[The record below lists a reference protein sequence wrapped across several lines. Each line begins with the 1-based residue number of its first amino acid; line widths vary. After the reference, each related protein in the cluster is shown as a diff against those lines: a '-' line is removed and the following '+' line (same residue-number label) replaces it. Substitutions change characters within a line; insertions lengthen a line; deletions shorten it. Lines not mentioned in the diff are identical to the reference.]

1 MKVLVLNSGSSSLKY
16 QLIDMDSKTV
26 IAKGNYERLGEQDA
40 FLTHKIGE
48 NKQVFNHPALNHE
61 EAIAFVIEQLTHSEY
76 GVIKALSEIDAVG
89 HRVLHGGEKLSG
101 SVIINE
107 QVIDIIKECIPLGP
121 LHNPPALLGI
131 QACQKLIPG
140 IKMVAVFD
148 TAFHQTIPE
157 ANYLYPIP
165 YEYYTK
171 HKIRK
176 YGFHGT
182 SHRFVSKRLAQI
194 AGKQY
199 SKVVTCHL
207 GQGASLCA
215 IKDGKSIDTS
225 MGLTPVA
232 GIMMCARSGDLDPS
246 VVTYM
251 MDKENLTTTQ
261 VMNILNKE
269 SGVFGLSGLSKD
281 FRDIEEEYQKGNPK
295 AILAA
300 THYDSTVAQYI
311 ARYAV
316 ELGGLDAIVFTGG
329 VGENQYNTRKRICN
343 NLKFMGVE
351 IDEKANEIRGEEV
364 EVSAPNSKVKIY
376 IIPTDE
382 EMMIAQDTVDLVQ

>member
-16 QLIDMDSKTV
+16 QLIDMDTKIV
-26 IAKGNYERLGEQDA
+26 IAKGNYERLGGQDA
-40 FLTHKIGE
+40 FLTHKIGD

-61 EAIAFVIEQLTHSEY
+61 EAIAFVIEQLTNNEY
-76 GVIKALSEIDAVG
+76 GVIKNLAEIDAVG

-101 SVIINE
+101 SVLIDDN
-107 QVIDIIKECIPLGP
+107 VIEIIKECIPLGP

-140 IKMVAVFD
+140 VKMVAVFD

-182 SHRFVSKRLAQI
+182 SHRFVSKRLTEI

-199 SKVVTCHL
+199 DKVVTCHL

-251 MDKENLTTTQ
+251 MDKENLTTKQ
-261 VMNILNKE
+261 VMDILNKE
-269 SGVFGLSGLSKD
+269 SGVYGISGISKD
-281 FRDIEEEYQKGNPK
+281 FRDIEDEYQKGNPK

-316 ELGGLDAIVFTGG
+316 QLGGLDAIVFTGG
-329 VGENQYNTRKRICN
+329 VGENQFNTRKRICN

-351 IDEKANEIRGEEV
+351 IDERANEVRGKEI
-364 EVSAPNSKVKIY
+364 EVSTPNSKVKIY

-382 EMMIAQDTVDLVQ
+382 EMMIAQDTVDLVK

>member
-1 MKVLVLNSGSSSLKY
+1 MKVLVLNAGSSSLKY
-16 QLIDMDSKTV
+16 QLIDMEKEKV
-26 IAKGNYERLGEQDA
+26 IAKGNYERVGSKEA
-40 FLTHKIGE
+40 FLTHKVGE
-48 NKQVFNHPALNHE
+48 DKKVLNNPAMNHE
-61 EAIAFVIEQLTHSEY
+61 EAIAFVIDQLTNKEY
-76 GVIKALSEIDAVG
+76 GVIQNLSDIGAVG

-101 SVIINE
+101 SVIIDEN
-107 QVIDIIKECIPLGP
+107 VISIIEECIPLGP
-121 LHNPPALLGI
+121 LHNPPALFGI
-131 QACQKLIPG
+131 RACQKLMPNV
-140 IKMVAVFD
+140 KMVAVFD

-157 ANYLYPIP
+157 ENYLYPIP

-182 SHRFVSKRLAQI
+182 SHRYVSKRLEEF
-194 AGKQY
+194 AGKKFD
-199 SKVVTCHL
+199 KVVTCHL

-225 MGLTPVA
+225 MGLTPTA

-251 MDKENLTTTQ
+251 MDTENLTTKQ
-261 VMNILNKE
+261 VIDVLNKE
-269 SGVFGLSGLSKD
+269 SGVYGMSGISKD
-281 FRDIEEEYQKGNPK
+281 FRDIEDEYQKGNKK

-300 THYDSTVAQYI
+300 TRYDSTIAQYI

-329 VGENQYNTRKRICN
+329 VGENQFNTRARICN
-343 NLKFMGVE
+343 NLKFMGLE
-351 IDEKANEIRGEEV
+351 IDQEANKVRGEEK
-364 EVSAPNSKVKIY
+364 EISNANSKIKVY

-382 EMMIAQDTVDLVQ
+382 EMMIAKDTVELVK

>member
-1 MKVLVLNSGSSSLKY
+1 MKVLVVNSGSSSLKY
-16 QLIDMDSKTV
+16 QLIDMDKKEV
-26 IAKGNYERLGEQDA
+26 LAKGNYERLGTNDA

-48 NKQVFNHPALNHE
+48 EKHVFNHPALNHE
-61 EAIAFVIEQLTHSEY
+61 EAISFVITQLTSEEF
-76 GVIKALSEIDAVG
+76 GVINNLNEIDAVG

-101 SVIINE
+101 SVLIDENVISIIE
-107 QVIDIIKECIPLGP
+107 ECIPLGP

-131 QACQKLIPG
+131 RACQKLMPNV
-140 IKMVAVFD
+140 KMVAVFD
-148 TAFHQTIPE
+148 TAFHQTIPPE
-157 ANYLYPIP
+157 NYLYPIP

-182 SHRFVSKRLAQI
+182 SHRYVSKRLKEI

-199 SKVVTCHL
+199 DKVVTCHL

-246 VVTYM
+246 VVTYL
-251 MDKENLTTTQ
+251 MDVENLTTKE
-261 VMNILNKE
+261 VMDILNKE
-269 SGVFGLSGLSKD
+269 SGVYGLSGISKD
-281 FRDIEEEYQKGNPK
+281 FRDIEDEYQKGNK
-295 AILAA
+295 NAILAA

-329 VGENQYNTRKRICN
+329 VGENQFNTRKRICDK
-343 NLKFMGVE
+343 LKFLGLE
-351 IDEKANEIRGEEV
+351 IDENKNKIRGEEI
-364 EVSAPNSKVKIY
+364 EISSDNSKIKVY
-376 IIPTDE
+376 VIPTDE
-382 EMMIAQDTVDLVQ
+382 EMMIAEDTVELTK

>member
-1 MKVLVLNSGSSSLKY
+1 MKILVLNSGSSSLKY
-16 QLIDMDSKTV
+16 QLIDMEQEKV
-26 IAKGNYERLGEQDA
+26 IAKGNYERVGTKEA

-48 NKQVFNHPALNHE
+48 DKKVLNHPAMNHE
-61 EAIAFVIEQLTHSEY
+61 EAIAFVIEQLTNKEY
-76 GVIKALSEIDAVG
+76 GVIQNLSDIGAVG

-101 SVIINE
+101 SVLINE
-107 QVIDIIKECIPLGP
+107 EVISIIEECIP
-121 LHNPPALLGI
+121 
-131 QACQKLIPG
+131 
-140 IKMVAVFD
+140 FD
-148 TAFHQTIPE
+148 TALHQKIPDE
-157 ANYLYPIP
+157 NYLYPIP

-182 SHRFVSKRLAQI
+182 SHRYVSMRLEEFT
-194 AGKQY
+194 GKKF

-225 MGLTPVA
+225 MGLTPTA
-232 GIMMCARSGDLDPS
+232 GIVMCARSGDLDPS

-251 MDKENLTTTQ
+251 MDTENLTTKQ
-261 VMNILNKE
+261 VIDILNKE
-269 SGVFGLSGLSKD
+269 SGVYGMSGISKD
-281 FRDIEEEYQKGNPK
+281 FRDIEDEYQKGNKK

-300 THYDSTVAQYI
+300 TRYDSTIAQYI

-329 VGENQYNTRKRICN
+329 VGENQFHTRERICN
-343 NLKFMGVE
+343 NLKFMGLE
-351 IDEKANEIRGEEV
+351 IDKEANMVRGEEK
-364 EVSAPNSKVKIY
+364 EISSANSKIKVY

-382 EMMIAQDTVDLVQ
+382 EMMIAKDTLSLVK

>member
-16 QLIDMDSKTV
+16 QLIDMDNKEV
-26 IAKGNYERLGEQDA
+26 VAKGNYERLGTNEA
-40 FLTHKIGE
+40 FLTHKIGDE
-48 NKQVFNHPALNHE
+48 KHVLNHPALNHE
-61 EAIAFVIEQLTHSEY
+61 EAISFVINQLTNDEY
-76 GVIKALSEIDAVG
+76 GVIKDLNEIDAVG

-101 SVIINE
+101 SVLIDENVISIIE
-107 QVIDIIKECIPLGP
+107 ECIPLGP

-131 QACQKLIPG
+131 RACQKLMPNV
-140 IKMVAVFD
+140 KMVAVFD
-148 TAFHQTIPE
+148 TAFHQTIPPE
-157 ANYLYPIP
+157 NYLYPIP
-165 YEYYTK
+165 YKYYEK
-171 HKIRK
+171 NKIRK

-182 SHRFVSKRLAQI
+182 SHRYVSKRLKEI

-199 SKVVTCHL
+199 DKVVTCHL

-246 VVTYM
+246 VVTYL
-251 MDKENLTTTQ
+251 MDVENLTTKQ
-261 VMNILNKE
+261 VMDILNKE
-269 SGVFGLSGLSKD
+269 SGVYGLSGISKD
-281 FRDIEEEYQKGNPK
+281 FRDIEDEYQKGNPK

-300 THYDSTVAQYI
+300 THYDSTIAQYI

-329 VGENQYNTRKRICN
+329 VGENQFNTRKRICDK
-343 NLKFMGVE
+343 LKFLGLE
-351 IDEKANEIRGEEV
+351 IDESKNQTRGEEI
-364 EVSAPNSKVKIY
+364 EISTDNSKIKVY
-376 IIPTDE
+376 VIPTDE
-382 EMMIAQDTVDLVQ
+382 EMMIAEDTVELTK